1 MNITVK
7 PLYTGL
13 LGERKLARYITTR
26 YTSIERFTWSQF
38 LVNNRSSVSY
48 TYYLYT
54 PLTTIVSD
62 TQIITKCD
70 VRTGKSHNFPEIS
83 KPGLIKLTKTRRE
96 EAWYREVLLKLI

>member
-13 LGERKLARYITTR
+13 LGERKLAGYRTSR

-48 TYYLYT
+48 TYKLHS
-54 PLTTIVSD
+54 LVSD

-70 VRTGKSHNFPEIS
+70 VRTGKSHYFPDIS

-96 EAWYREVLLKLI
+96 EAWYREVLL

>member
-13 LGERKLARYITTR
+13 LGERKLARYRTTR

-48 TYYLYT
+48 TYILHS
-54 PLTTIVSD
+54 PLLC
-62 TQIITKCD
+62 QI
-70 VRTGKSHNFPEIS
+70 
-83 KPGLIKLTKTRRE
+83 
-96 EAWYREVLLKLI
+96 LKLSPNAMCALENHITFPKYQNLV